1 MYINYEIRIIS
12 LKKILIDEIDYI
24 TSLTW
29 EKLGTDEYKNTGMV
43 SGVIDLSGSPISTI
57 NLTKNQVIAIV
68 EDFIAPNVESLNN
81 KIISQIEIQKNS
93 DKQNSSINTFFVN
106 PPLEP
111 NLPPEEPTIPIEIT
125 FEQKKEDKINSL
137 PYMKDAKIAEGFL
150 WNDEYL
156 VDITFNSIT
165 YLNSSVLLANLGMW
179 NNNKWKMKDGTFVTL
194 TSEQLM
200 AMAFAVGNYVNS
212 LFLREEQLKLQ
223 LEAATTE
230 EELNIEF

>member
-1 MYINYEIRIIS
+1 MYINYEIRIVS
-12 LKKILIDEIDYI
+12 LKKAIIDDVEYI

-29 EKLGTDEYKNTGMV
+29 EKIGTDEYKNTGMV
-43 SGVIDLSGSPISTI
+43 SGVIDLLGSPISTV

-93 DKQNSSINTFFVN
+93 NKPNSSINTFFVN
-106 PPLEP
+106 PPL
-111 NLPPEEPTIPIEIT
+111 NLPPEEPIIPIETT
-125 FEQKKEDKINSL
+125 FEQKKEDKMNSI